1 MSLQSIR
8 ERVRLELQDQATTF
22 QSKIAYSDET
32 NVIKL
37 PVSVVE
43 PAGLV
48 VSQGGVPLTQGV
60 DYTVIPKEGE
70 LQLNIVSSVGA
81 TFLVSGFHYRL
92 FTNDDLDIF
101 IETALLQ
108 HTHNQSPP
116 VVLDDPAPIG
126 STVLPGVEEYLVAI
140 LASVEALWVVATDL
154 TYDIDIMVPE
164 GVSIPRGQRLRQ
176 VRELI
181 DARMEEYLSLSRQ
194 LNVGLGRLV
203 MSNLRRVSRTT
214 NRLIPIYVP
223 QEFDDRTPP
232 KRIYPKID
240 QGL

>member
-1 MSLQSIR
+1 LGES
-8 ERVRLELQDQATTF
+8 
-22 QSKIAYSDET
+22 
-32 NVIKL
+32 NVIEL

-43 PAGLV
+43 PVGLV
-48 VSQGGVPLTQGV
+48 VSKGGVPLTQDV
-60 DYTVIPKEGE
+60 DYTVVTKEGE
-70 LQLNIVSSVGA
+70 LQLTVVPSAGTTFSVA
-81 TFLVSGFHYRL
+81 GFHYRL

-116 VVLDDPAPIG
+116 VVLDYPAPTG
-126 STVLPGVEEYLVAI
+126 SVVLPGVEEYLVAI
-140 LASVEALWVVATDL
+140 LALVEALWVVATDL

-194 LNVGLGRLV
+194 LNVGIGRLV

-214 NRLIPIYVP
+214 NRLIPVYVA
-223 QEFDDRTPP
+223 QEWDDRTPP
-232 KRIYPKID
+232 KRVYPKID

>member
-1 MSLQSIR
+1 
-8 ERVRLELQDQATTF
+8 
-22 QSKIAYSDET
+22 
-32 NVIKL
+32 
-37 PVSVVE
+37 VVE
-43 PAGLV
+43 PLGLI
-48 VSQGGVPLTQGV
+48 VSQGGIPLTQDV
-60 DYTVIPKEGE
+60 DYVVVPKEGE
-70 LQLNIVSSVGA
+70 LQLTTVPAAGTAFSVA
-81 TFLVSGFHYRL
+81 GFNYRL

-116 VVLDDPAPIG
+116 IVLDDPAPIG
-126 STVLPGVEEYLVAI
+126 SAVLPGVEEYLVAI
-140 LASVEALWVVATDL
+140 LALVEALWVVATDL
-154 TYDIDIMVPE
+154 SYDIDIMVPE

-214 NRLIPIYVP
+214 NRLIPIYVA

-232 KRIYPKID
+232 KRVYPKID